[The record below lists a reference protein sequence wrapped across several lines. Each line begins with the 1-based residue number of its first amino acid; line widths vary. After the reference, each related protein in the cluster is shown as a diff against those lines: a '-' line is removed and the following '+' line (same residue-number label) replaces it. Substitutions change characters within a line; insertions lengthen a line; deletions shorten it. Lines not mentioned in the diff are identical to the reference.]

1 MERFTQE
8 VFKNLRRADMTKDY
22 ILDYLKL
29 HRSEL
34 KKNFGVTKI
43 GLFGSYARDEATAQ
57 SDIDIAVEIE
67 SKNSFRSFF
76 SLLYFLE
83 QGLNS
88 KIDLG
93 IEHSIKP
100 IVKQTILKDIIYV

>member
-1 MERFTQE
+1 MSKQF
-8 VFKNLRRADMTKDY
+8 
-22 ILDYLKL
+22 ILNFLKEHRNYLK
-29 HRSEL
+29 E
-34 KKNFGVTKI
+34 KFGVTKI
-43 GLFGSYARDEATAQ
+43 GLFGSYARDEATLK

-83 QGLNS
+83 EGLNS

-93 IEHSIKP
+93 IEHSLKP
-100 IVKQTILKDIIYV
+100 IAKKNILKEIIYV